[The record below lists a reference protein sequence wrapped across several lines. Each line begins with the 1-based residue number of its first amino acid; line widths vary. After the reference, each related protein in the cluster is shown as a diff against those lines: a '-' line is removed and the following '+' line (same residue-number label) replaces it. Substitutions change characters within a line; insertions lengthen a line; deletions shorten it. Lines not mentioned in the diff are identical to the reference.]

1 MTPTVVAAGAVVW
14 RKEADGSTLVALVHR
29 PRYDDWSLPKGKIEP
44 GETLISCAYREVM
57 EETNLPVNLGPYIG
71 STEYFVADGL
81 KQVHYWCAK
90 VEEDKYSFMAND
102 EVDQMIWLS
111 PAEAID
117 IATRESDREILAKF
131 VVAPYDSSVF
141 VMLRHAK
148 ALARQEWQG
157 DDDDRPLDLTGQLQ
171 AKRMLSIYQ
180 VFGLQEIYTSDA
192 VRCFDT
198 VSILA
203 KSLKLDVQVAQEIS
217 EYTFKKNKEKSR
229 DFVKELI
236 KKNETLLI
244 CSHNPVLPKML
255 EKLTKKVDIEYEGS
269 KLLPGEAWVLHHNKK
284 EVLQVDRLP
293 SPHI

>member
-1 MTPTVVAAGAVVW
+1 MTPTVIAAGAVVW
-14 RKEADGSTLVALVHR
+14 RKEAGDSVLVALVHR

-71 STEYFVADGL
+71 VVEYFVPDGL
-81 KQVHYWCAK
+81 KQVHYWCAR
-90 VEEDKYSFMAND
+90 VEEDQYTFKAND
-102 EVDQMIWLS
+102 EVDQMIWFS
-111 PAEAID
+111 PSDAIEK
-117 IATRESDREILAKF
+117 ATRESDREILAKF
-131 VVAPYDSSVF
+131 IESPYDSSVF

-157 DDDDRPLDLTGQLQ
+157 DDDDRPLELTGQLQ

-180 VFGLQEIYTSDA
+180 VFGLKEIYTSDA

-198 VSILA
+198 VAILA
-203 KSLKLDVQVAQEIS
+203 KSLKIDVQVAQEIS

-255 EKLTKKVDIEYEGS
+255 EKLTKKVDVEYEGS
-269 KLLPGEAWVLHHNKK
+269 KLLPGESWVLHHNKK

-293 SPHI
+293 APHI

>member
-1 MTPTVVAAGAVVW
+1 MTPTVIAAGAVVW
-14 RKEADGSTLVALVHR
+14 RKEIDGSISVSLVHR

-71 STEYFVADGL
+71 ETEYFVADGL
-81 KQVHYWCAK
+81 KQVHYWSAR
-90 VEEDKYSFMAND
+90 VDDTQYSFKAND
-102 EVDQMIWLS
+102 EVDQMAWFS
-111 PAEAID
+111 PTEAID
-117 IATRESDREILAKF
+117 KATRESDREILAKF
-131 VVAPYDSSVF
+131 IDSPYDSSVF

-180 VFGLQEIYTSDA
+180 VFGLKEIYTSDA

-198 VSILA
+198 VATLA
-203 KSLKLDVQVAQEIS
+203 KSLKIDVQVAQEIS

-293 SPHI
+293 APHI

>member
-117 IATRESDREILAKF
+117 KATRESDREILAKF

>member
-1 MTPTVVAAGAVVW
+1 MTPTVFAAGAVVW
-14 RKEADGSTLVALVHR
+14 RKEADDSVLVALVHR

-71 STEYFVADGL
+71 VVEYFVPDGL
-81 KQVHYWCAK
+81 KQVHYWCAR
-90 VEEDKYSFMAND
+90 VEEDQYTFKAND
-102 EVDQMIWLS
+102 EVDQMIWFS
-111 PAEAID
+111 PSDAIEK
-117 IATRESDREILAKF
+117 ATRESDREILAKF
-131 VVAPYDSSVF
+131 IESPYDSSVF

-157 DDDDRPLDLTGQLQ
+157 DDDDRPLELTGQLQ

-180 VFGLQEIYTSDA
+180 VFGLKEIYTSDA

-198 VSILA
+198 VAILA
-203 KSLKLDVQVAQEIS
+203 KSLKIDVQVAQEIS

-255 EKLTKKVDIEYEGS
+255 EKLTKKVDVEYEGS
-269 KLLPGEAWVLHHNKK
+269 KLLPGESWVLHHNKK

-293 SPHI
+293 APHI

>member
-14 RKEADGSTLVALVHR
+14 RKESDGSTLVALVHR
-29 PRYDDWSLPKGKIEP
+29 PRYDDWSLPKGKIES

-57 EETNLPVNLGPYIG
+57 EETNLPVKLGPYIG
-71 STEYFVADGL
+71 EVEYFVPDGL
-81 KQVHYWCAK
+81 KQVHYWSAK
-90 VEEDKYSFMAND
+90 VQEDQYSFRAND

-111 PAEAID
+111 PTDAIEK
-117 IATRESDREILAKF
+117 ATRESDREILAKF
-131 VVAPYDSSVF
+131 LNVPYDSSVF

-180 VFGLQEIYTSDA
+180 VFGLEEIYTSDA

-198 VSILA
+198 VATLA
-203 KSLKLDVQVAQEIS
+203 KSLKIDVQVAQEIS

-229 DFVKELI
+229 DFVKDLI

-255 EKLTKKVDIEYEGS
+255 EKLTKKVDVDYESS

>member
-1 MTPTVVAAGAVVW
+1 MTPTVIAAGAVVW
-14 RKEADGSTLVALVHR
+14 RKEADDSVLVALVHR

-71 STEYFVADGL
+71 VVEYFVPDGL
-81 KQVHYWCAK
+81 KQVHYWCAR
-90 VEEDKYSFMAND
+90 VEEDQYTFKAND
-102 EVDQMIWLS
+102 EVDQMIWFS
-111 PAEAID
+111 PSDAIEK
-117 IATRESDREILAKF
+117 ATRESDREILAKF
-131 VVAPYDSSVF
+131 IESPYDSSVF

-157 DDDDRPLDLTGQLQ
+157 DDDDRPLELTGQLQ

-180 VFGLQEIYTSDA
+180 VFGLKEIYTSDA

-198 VSILA
+198 VAILA
-203 KSLKLDVQVAQEIS
+203 KSLKIDVQVAQEIS

-255 EKLTKKVDIEYEGS
+255 EKLTKKVDVEYEGS
-269 KLLPGEAWVLHHNKK
+269 KLLPGESWVLHHNKK

-293 SPHI
+293 APHI